1 MNLKTPDVTVETE
14 EQYKTKVGMVKTD
27 LISVRTLRTAVPIN
41 SFPGSLKTIYFYAF
55 PAHFHTYCVTLLLFG
70 PKSGNTQ

>member
-27 LISVRTLRTAVPIN
+27 LISVRTVRTLRTAVPIN
-41 SFPGSLKTIYFYAF
+41 SFPGSGYAF